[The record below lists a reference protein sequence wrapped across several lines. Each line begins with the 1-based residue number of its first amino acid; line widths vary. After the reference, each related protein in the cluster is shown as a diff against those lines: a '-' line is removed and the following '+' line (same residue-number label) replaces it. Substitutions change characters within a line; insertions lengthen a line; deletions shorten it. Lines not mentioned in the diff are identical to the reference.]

1 MGEPQHLGELM
12 RTARALSGSPSL
24 RVMEQRAA
32 DLDLRLSRSTLGE
45 ALRMGAAV
53 PTERVFCGFMQMIS
67 GFAGSPASRYG
78 AAVWE
83 ELWKRAVT
91 GRCPQAVVGPSSA
104 APAWAS
110 PAAASAAEGSG
121 RSTVVRRGRGEPPR
135 VWVRPGPLRE
145 LRDWLHGLLLK
156 AGKPSMAEVAEAVRL
171 DDSLES
177 APGKGAVSR
186 LLRSSTPGALGDT
199 VAVAVV
205 LARMAGENP
214 VTVSE
219 KARDLWVRAKAEAPY
234 GIALSE
240 VADPLALGVH
250 KAFTVQAANGPL
262 PVLPPYVRRE
272 HDHAIGEAVR
282 RTVDGQSAMVLAR
295 GHRATGTTR
304 TCWEALRE
312 VPGTW
317 RFWSPADPSR
327 FELVVEAISQAGPN
341 SVVWL
346 DRIERFLDPAQCHLA
361 GDVHAELRELLHD
374 PGRAPV
380 LVIGTVSADAGVL
393 TRANG
398 QTPGTDAA
406 VRTLIEDS
414 AVDVPN
420 RFTADELAL
429 LADTAGR
436 DPRLALASAEALGAV
451 ARFLSTDRSP
461 SPLIE
466 PQNFRTA
473 VDQGDTHT
481 LLMGGALLQ
490 QSGRLGEA
498 AIWYQRAAEAGDAQA
513 LEPAAAMLSEN
524 GTSYEAVRW
533 LRMLA
538 EAGDADAAVTAARRL
553 LREGRDDEAVEHYR
567 LAAVIDGT
575 SRTLRPAAA
584 LLRRTGQV
592 EQAVRWLR
600 DLAAQGNPVAL
611 REAAHLLW
619 EEGDTTRSLRF
630 YAEAGSAGDLEAWRD
645 AAEHLQGLGRDDEAI
660 MMYQAAVNNGDEL
673 SILPLADLL
682 ATVGQQDK
690 ALEIY
695 IGAAEK
701 KVETPG
707 EGKTE
712 VQPNMAAIRRAAALY
727 RLTERPDE
735 ALHWFRKATEYGDM
749 TAYMQIGLILR
760 GKCDIAGEAADL
772 EVVDGAVTAFTK
784 AAAVGERHA
793 HREAAWILLKYRGWA
808 AAAAWLQ
815 SRVTAGDRRALREM
829 ADFLRETGRTEQ
841 ALEWYAKAA
850 EQGSRSSASHVLRIR
865 AQGALGGAAAERL
878 PGEGAPRSDRSD

>member
-1 MGEPQHLGELM
+1 MGEPQHLAEIM
-12 RTARALSGSPSL
+12 RTARKLSGSPSL
-24 RVMEQRAA
+24 RVMEERAA
-32 DLDLRLSRSTLGE
+32 DLGLRLSKSTLGE
-45 ALRMGAAV
+45 ALGAGAAV

-67 GFAGSPASRYG
+67 GFAGSPASWYG
-78 AAVWE
+78 AAVWG
-83 ELWKRAVT
+83 ELWKRAAARRRPRTV
-91 GRCPQAVVGPSSA
+91 ASPSAA

-110 PAAASAAEGSG
+110 PAAASAAEGNG
-121 RSTVVRRGRGEPPR
+121 RSSAVRRGRGGPPQ

-145 LRDWLHGLLLK
+145 LRDWLHELLLK
-156 AGKPSMAEVAEAVRL
+156 AGTPSLAEVAEAVRL

-177 APGKGAVSR
+177 APGKDVVRR
-186 LLRSSTPGALGDT
+186 LLRSSAPGALGDT

-214 VTVSE
+214 VAVSE
-219 KARDLWVRAKAEAPY
+219 KTGGLWVRAKAEAPY

-240 VADPLALGVH
+240 VGDPLALGVR
-250 KAFTVQAANGPL
+250 KAFSVPAADGPL

-304 TCWEALRE
+304 TCWEALSE

-327 FELVVEAISQAGPN
+327 PELVVKALSQAGPN

-346 DRIERFLDPAQCHLA
+346 DRIERFLDPVQCHLA

-374 PGRAPV
+374 AGRAPV
-380 LVIGTVSADAGVL
+380 LVIGTISADAGVL

-398 QTPGTDAA
+398 QTPGADTA

-420 RFTADELAL
+420 RFTAGELAL

-451 ARFLSTDRSP
+451 ARFLSADRNP

-466 PQNFRTA
+466 PQNFLTA

-513 LEPAAAMLSEN
+513 LEPAAEMLTEN

-584 LLRRTGQV
+584 LMRRTGQV
-592 EQAVRWLR
+592 DQAVRWLR
-600 DLAAQGNPVAL
+600 DLAAKGNPVAL

-630 YAEAGSAGDLEAWRD
+630 YAEAGAAGDVEAWRD

-660 MMYQAAVNNGDEL
+660 VMYQTAVNNGDEL
-673 SILPLADLL
+673 SVLPLADLL
-682 ATVGQQDK
+682 ATVGLQDK

-701 KVETPG
+701 KVKATED
-707 EGKTE
+707 KTE
-712 VQPNMAAIRRAAALY
+712 VKPNMAAIRRAAALY

-749 TAYMQIGLILR
+749 TAFMQIGLILR
-760 GKCDIAGEAADL
+760 GKCDIAGEAADP
-772 EVVDGAVTAFTK
+772 EVVDCAVTAFTK
-784 AAAVGERHA
+784 AAGVGEQHA

-808 AAAAWLQ
+808 AAATWLQ
-815 SRVTAGDRRALREM
+815 SRVAAGDRRALREM

-865 AQGALGGAAAERL
+865 AQGALECATADRF
-878 PGEGAPRSDRSD
+878 PGEDDPRSNRSD